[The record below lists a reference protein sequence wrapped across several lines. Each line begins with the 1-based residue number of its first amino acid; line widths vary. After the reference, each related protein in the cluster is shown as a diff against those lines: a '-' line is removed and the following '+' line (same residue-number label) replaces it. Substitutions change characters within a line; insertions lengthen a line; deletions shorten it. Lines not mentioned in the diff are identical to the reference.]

1 MPGNLNR
8 PFPSSLVPLFKASLS
23 AKPFLWKWLWFAW
36 KWNCLQNSFSRC
48 HMKDLHLDSFWN
60 RGTRELENSLFYI
73 YREDLLI
80 DVVNTRQALSRFFTL
95 NYSSKRRQN
104 DFVIFSFELYGYFNL
119 KLLSTWLHRTNV
131 FLIKCP
137 DRVAQK
143 VLSSPSEK
151 QWFSYILLHLG
162 WP

>member
-104 DFVIFSFELYGYFNL
+104 DFVIFLHLSCTEHLITPHECVPYHMSWQGGTESAFNSLGKTMIFLYSLY
-119 KLLSTWLHRTNV
+119 
-131 FLIKCP
+131 
-137 DRVAQK
+137 
-143 VLSSPSEK
+143 
-151 QWFSYILLHLG
+151 LG